1 MDNRE
6 YRDNQKKQKKA
17 FSGFRKYIKRAF
29 IWAGISVASAFLMP
43 WSLLMPVLKIPFSP
57 LIAGSIT
64 FFAQWGI
71 TAVGAIG
78 AVING
83 LKARHAAKTV
93 DKAQQEE
100 ENIVDC
106 MVLEGDKL
114 ERKVENLSKSK
125 ELENDKTK
133 EAAEIE
139 MTKSSQVNTV
149 SNKPT
154 FTVLKGNMEDEENK
168 EKQLKKA
175 S

>member
-1 MDNRE
+1 MDNKE
-6 YRDNQKKQKKA
+6 YRNNQKKQKKA
-17 FSGFRKYIKRAF
+17 FKSFRKYIKRAF
-29 IWAGISVASAFLMP
+29 VWAGIGVASAFLLP
-43 WSLLMPVLKIPFSP
+43 WSALMPLLKIPFSP

-71 TAVGAIG
+71 TAAGVIG
-78 AVING
+78 AAING
-83 LKARHAAKTV
+83 LKARYAAKTV

-133 EAAEIE
+133 EADEIE

-154 FTVLKGNMEDEENK
+154 FTVLKGGKKDEENK
-168 EKQLKKA
+168 EKQLKRA